1 MPEVIRMKG
10 QIALGATFAA
20 PLAVA
25 GAWFVFAA
33 GGGDG
38 EPSAVLLPP
47 EPGIGQVVAASS
59 ATPATSATPLSACN
73 GPSVDA
79 DFLASNQILSYY
91 GNPHVPGMG
100 ILGELEPD
108 ELVAR
113 VKEHAA
119 TYDELNGARGV
130 QPAFHIVYASAQP
143 EAGRDGL
150 HLQFLDKRTI
160 LRYLDLACK
169 NGFLVFLDIQVGR
182 SDVETEMRDIL
193 PYLAAPNVHAA
204 LDPEFAMGPGEV
216 PGEAIGSL
224 DAADVNAAQAVL
236 EEFVERRGLTD
247 KMLIVHQFT
256 DGMIT
261 NRALI
266 DDYPRVRLVIDMDG
280 VGPAE
285 IKGVKFGWYAAPA
298 EYSGIK
304 LFFRQDP
311 DLMGERDVLGL
322 DPDVIIYQ

>member
-1 MPEVIRMKG
+1 MPDVIRMKG
-10 QIALGATFAA
+10 QIALGAALA
-20 PLAVA
+20 VPLAAA
-25 GAWFVFAA
+25 GVWFLTAA
-33 GGGDG
+33 GGGET
-38 EPSAVLLPP
+38 EPPAVLLPP
-47 EPGIGQVVAASS
+47 DPGIGQVVAATSV
-59 ATPATSATPLSACN
+59 TSATPVSRCD
-73 GPSVDA
+73 GPKVDA

-108 ELVAR
+108 ELVAQVR
-113 VKEHAA
+113 EHAER
-119 TYDELNGARGV
+119 YDALNGARGV

-169 NGFLVFLDIQVGR
+169 YGFLVFLDIQVGR

-193 PYLAAPNVHAA
+193 PYLEAPNVHAA
-204 LDPEFAMGPGEV
+204 LDPEFAMAPGQV
-216 PGEAIGSL
+216 PGETIGSL
-224 DAADVNAAQAVL
+224 DAKDVNAAQAVL

-247 KMLIVHQFT
+247 KILIVHQFT

-261 NRALI
+261 NRELI
-266 DDYPRVRLVIDMDG
+266 DDYPRVRLVVDMDG

-285 IKGVKFGWYAAPA
+285 IKQVKFGWYAAPA

-311 DLMGERDVLGL
+311 DLMAEQDVLGL